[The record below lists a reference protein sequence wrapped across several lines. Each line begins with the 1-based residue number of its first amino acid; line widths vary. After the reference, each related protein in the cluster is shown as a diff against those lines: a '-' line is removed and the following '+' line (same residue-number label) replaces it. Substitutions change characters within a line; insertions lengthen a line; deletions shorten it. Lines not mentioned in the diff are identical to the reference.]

1 MLLFLRR
8 SRVSFGPCVE
18 REKTEVND
26 NIGTRVYRH
35 HGISASNAREARVLV
50 DMPSES
56 DLNAHIEDLD
66 DRKQYLENDAVYQK
80 VVQDRLTGGYS
91 FPREEVGHD
100 VAVESMAA
108 IAEEKDRILR
118 FKTETKNISGMV
130 SHASGTCR
138 AIPSRT
144 YEDGALVL
152 MDWALLESA
161 R

>member
-1 MLLFLRR
+1 M
-8 SRVSFGPCVE
+8 
-18 REKTEVND
+18 
-26 NIGTRVYRH
+26 YRN

-56 DLNAHIEDLD
+56 DLNAHIDDLD